1 MYSICIQCVESHW
14 RPYSAGL
21 LYSVSQLVNR
31 LRAYKIACP
40 SQHKNPG
47 GEGASNRETAATKSF
62 CRLLLKAKSFCI
74 AFYEPYPFYV
84 SWTHL
89 SCRYGEPSHEE
100 QEGQRKGDL
109 S

>member
-1 MYSICIQCVESHW
+1 VT
-14 RPYSAGL
+14 RF
-21 LYSVSQLVNR
+21 R
-31 LRAYKIACP
+31 TYKIACP
-40 SQHKNPG
+40 SQHKNPERE
-47 GEGASNRETAATKSF
+47 EGASNRLTAAAKSF
-62 CRLLLKAKSFCI
+62 CRLFLKTKSFCI
-74 AFYEPYPFYV
+74 AYYESYTFFA